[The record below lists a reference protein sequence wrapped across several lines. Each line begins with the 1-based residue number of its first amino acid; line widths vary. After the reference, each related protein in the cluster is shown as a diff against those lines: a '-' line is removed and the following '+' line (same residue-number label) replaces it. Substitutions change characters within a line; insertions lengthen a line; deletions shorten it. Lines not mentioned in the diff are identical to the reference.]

1 MGFNVVIDYSHVSK
15 YMDSLTIRGYGDE
28 IVFHVN
34 FAENH
39 KQVKKRIN
47 TLRKLFYVVTFTI

>member
-28 IVFHVN
+28 NVFHVN